1 MKKNYIC
8 TLLLAI
14 IAIFSTMKAQAQE
27 FHFMPKVGFSLA
39 TLMGLDGSARSG
51 ANVGVSGE
59 YIFPDD
65 MFAVEAG
72 VYYSMQGATKK
83 HNYGGEYISANLNN
97 DYINIPIYAKAYVYK
112 GLNIFA
118 GPQLGF
124 NVHNKFKLDGH
135 KKEYAAVNVD
145 KLFYPFD
152 FSLCV
157 GGGYQFENGLFFT
170 LNYNFGLTDV
180 LKYKDIQIEGETNYF
195 PLMADESTVRN
206 GVFQANIGWRF

>member
-72 VYYSMQGATKK
+72 VYYSKVPRKNIIMEGNTSPLISTTITLTSRSMRK
-83 HNYGGEYISANLNN
+83 HTSI
-97 DYINIPIYAKAYVYK
+97 KV
-112 GLNIFA
+112 
-118 GPQLGF
+118 
-124 NVHNKFKLDGH
+124 
-135 KKEYAAVNVD
+135 
-145 KLFYPFD
+145 
-152 FSLCV
+152 
-157 GGGYQFENGLFFT
+157 
-170 LNYNFGLTDV
+170 
-180 LKYKDIQIEGETNYF
+180 
-195 PLMADESTVRN
+195 
-206 GVFQANIGWRF
+206 

>member
-72 VYYSMQGATKK
+72 VYYSMQGATKNIIMEGNTSPLISTTITLTSRSMRK
-83 HNYGGEYISANLNN
+83 HTSI
-97 DYINIPIYAKAYVYK
+97 KV
-112 GLNIFA
+112 
-118 GPQLGF
+118 
-124 NVHNKFKLDGH
+124 
-135 KKEYAAVNVD
+135 
-145 KLFYPFD
+145 
-152 FSLCV
+152 
-157 GGGYQFENGLFFT
+157 
-170 LNYNFGLTDV
+170 
-180 LKYKDIQIEGETNYF
+180 
-195 PLMADESTVRN
+195 
-206 GVFQANIGWRF
+206 